1 VGSKSRSMGAP
12 SRVRLACALGAVSF
26 SNVGEVCVGKATN
39 GESGNRPQRAQVHLL
54 PVSCVIAASHRALNA
69 TNRDEK
75 PAFQSDGLAA
85 FGMSFAPLWPPKLPN
100 STLTSNQP
108 RYWLLWSHGD
118 TEHV

>member
-1 VGSKSRSMGAP
+1 MGSKSRSMGAP

-26 SNVGEVCVGKATN
+26 SNVGEVGVGKATN

-85 FGMSFAPLWPPKLPN
+85 FGMSFGPQNFPTQRSPPISLDIGSFGRTATP
-100 STLTSNQP
+100 SMS
-108 RYWLLWSHGD
+108 G
-118 TEHV
+118 